1 MVKRLFRAIGSWTA
15 LERVFDYIRGWFE
28 PEREYDDEPDLP
40 GAPATSVSP
49 VAVEKR
55 FMSLQIQGRF
65 GEMWDMLAEDAQQ
78 AWGGPENFVRDMPRM
93 GSETE
98 LLDMQVMGVRMLG
111 EWTDEVHRRTY
122 RNVAQMV
129 MRYRLR
135 HLWRD
140 WTFDREVHL
149 VQADDGWRTL
159 CYPARTNTSEA
170 VGSR

>member
-1 MVKRLFRAIGSWTA
+1 MVKRLFRALGSWSGPKRLVQA
-15 LERVFDYIRGWFE
+15 IRDWFG
-28 PEREYDDEPDLP
+28 PEDEYEDDLDLP
-40 GAPATSVSP
+40 GAPAASVSP
-49 VAVEKR
+49 VEVEKR
-55 FMSLQIQGRF
+55 FMRLQVQGRF
-65 GEMWDMLAEDAQQ
+65 SEMWEMLSEDAQQ

-111 EWTDEVHRRTY
+111 EWTDEAHRRTY

-129 MRYRLR
+129 MRYRFR

-149 VQADDGWRTL
+149 VQAADGWRTL

>member
-1 MVKRLFRAIGSWTA
+1 MVKRLRKAIGSWTA
-15 LERVFDYIRGWFE
+15 LERLTRSIRAWFE
-28 PEREYDDEPDLP
+28 GEDEFEDEPDLP
-40 GAPATSVSP
+40 GAPATAVSP
-49 VAVEKR
+49 VVVEKR
-55 FMSLQIQGRF
+55 FMSLHLQGRIR
-65 GEMWDMLAEDAQQ
+65 EMWEMLADDAQQ
-78 AWGGPENFVRDMPRM
+78 AWGGPDNFVRDLPRM

-111 EWTDEVHRRTY
+111 EWTDEAHGRTY

-159 CYPARTNTSEA
+159 CYPVRAKTSEA